1 MNIFQLPRVDSD
13 LTVFLVLDGQEYEV
27 SQFNINFNQQVD
39 YKGQPQDE
47 VRGGKILVGLT
58 QILSDNIYSWAMKS
72 IPKNGEIAFRSKTTN
87 APLRIEFFNAYCV
100 NFEREMGESMG
111 LISKLII
118 SPDEILVNG
127 LSFDN
132 HWVLM

>member
-72 IPKNGEIAFRSKTTN
+72 ITKNG
-87 APLRIEFFNAYCV
+87 
-100 NFEREMGESMG
+100 
-111 LISKLII
+111 
-118 SPDEILVNG
+118 
-127 LSFDN
+127 
-132 HWVLM
+132 